1 MDVQFNKKKLIKFL
15 NSKNII
21 ISLPKKLEVFLVPVL
36 IDLEKNNFNYLNN
49 NVFVKNWE
57 NIKKNYFQINYILP
71 NEDVEDYLS
80 IKNNFKK
87 Y

>member
-1 MDVQFNKKKLIKFL
+1 MSIMDVQFNKVKVIKFL

-57 NIKKNYFQINYILP
+57 NIKKII
-71 NEDVEDYLS
+71 
-80 IKNNFKK
+80 FK
-87 Y
+87 